1 MSMPYQTTT
10 IRINSRVW
18 KEIRDLAK
26 QKRRTLQGEVEIAL
40 LIHIGGQGQKKQVLL
55 EEVASIGGLENPKL
69 KLVNVKA
76 KP

>member
-1 MSMPYQTTT
+1 MPYQTTT